1 MAHPNSLANLRPW
14 KPGQAP
20 PPPGPKKV
28 EQALKIAQQSCPKAA
43 KLIARCISDPELPI
57 STRLRCAEFMLDKA
71 LPNVK
76 SGISGIL
83 EGNGLEFLELRFV
96 APGQAKD
103 TPSLNDQAIS
113 TTYSVDADISHTSS
127 HTDVEHEDDASC

>member
-43 KLIARCISDPELPI
+43 RLIARCISDPELPI

-71 LPNVK
+71 LPAQK
-76 SGISGIL
+76 SGISGLL

-96 APGQAKD
+96 APGGSETRRRIENVGKSMGQ
-103 TPSLNDQAIS
+103 II
-113 TTYSVDADISHTSS
+113 DAEPEASDINEVS
-127 HTDVEHEDDASC
+127 DE

>member
-43 KLIARCISDPELPI
+43 RLIARCISDPELPI
-57 STRLRCAEFMLDKA
+57 STRLRCAEFVLDKA
-71 LPNVK
+71 LPTQK

-83 EGNGLEFLELRFV
+83 EGSGLEFLELRFV
-96 APGQAKD
+96 APGQQPESHRVPLIEAEA
-103 TPSLNDQAIS
+103 S
-113 TTYSVDADISHTSS
+113 DISDLDDSA
-127 HTDVEHEDDASC
+127 EDASDG